1 MQVAEIIGGILGTDV
16 PVRVIGYDGS
26 KVGPDTAETA
36 VRVVSPRALARL
48 ATAPGSLGL
57 ARAYVAGELELEGDL
72 YALLEGVA
80 DVALNGIPRA
90 EQLRLA
96 RKLLPLRAAAPG
108 IAAGPRVPP
117 AGPAALEEARQQ
129 GDRAPLRRVEH
140 LLRVGARPVDGLHVR
155 GLPDGRTPRSSRRS
169 RRSSSWWRRSWR

>member
-72 YALLEGVA
+72 RALLEGVA

-90 EQLRLA
+90 EQLRL
-96 RKLLPLRAAAPG
+96 K
-108 IAAGPRVPP
+108 
-117 AGPAALEEARQQ
+117 
-129 GDRAPLRRVEH
+129 
-140 LLRVGARPVDGLHVR
+140 
-155 GLPDGRTPRSSRRS
+155 RS
-169 RRSSSWWRRSWR
+169 R

>member
-1 MQVAEIIGGILGTDV
+1 MRVAEIIGGILGTDV

-72 YALLEGVA
+72 E
-80 DVALNGIPRA
+80 
-90 EQLRLA
+90 
-96 RKLLPLRAAAPG
+96 
-108 IAAGPRVPP
+108 
-117 AGPAALEEARQQ
+117 
-129 GDRAPLRRVEH
+129 DR
-140 LLRVGARPVDGLHVR
+140 DQ
-155 GLPDGRTPRSSRRS
+155 
-169 RRSSSWWRRSWR
+169 